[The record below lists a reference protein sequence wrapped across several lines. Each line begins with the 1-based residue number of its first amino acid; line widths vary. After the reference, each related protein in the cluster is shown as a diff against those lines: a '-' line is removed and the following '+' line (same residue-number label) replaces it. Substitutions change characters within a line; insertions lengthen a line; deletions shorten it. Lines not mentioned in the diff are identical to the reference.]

1 MCCQGETEP
10 AEIPPAERAA
20 FFHGLRVHAQI
31 IQWRVLVNEKNAR
44 RLKPE
49 DWGWR
54 ITADNN
60 IDTN

>member
-1 MCCQGETEP
+1 M
-10 AEIPPAERAA
+10 PPTERAA
-20 FFHGLRVHAQI
+20 FLYGLRVHAQI
-31 IQWRVLVNEKNAR
+31 IQWRVLVNEKNAH